1 MWYLSLTFCSL
12 SLVPS
17 MLLQMEIF
25 LYFREFPGS
34 PMADTQCLYCQG
46 LGSILVRELK
56 CHKLHSAAKKK
67 SKDFMLE

>member
-1 MWYLSLTFCSL
+1 MWYLSLTFFSL

-34 PMADTQCLYCQG
+34 PMADTQCLHCQG
-46 LGSILVRELK
+46 LGSIPGQGTK
-56 CHKLHSAAKKK
+56 MPQAAQSSQKKER
-67 SKDFMLE
+67 FYA